1 MTKEE
6 FKKSQEAMPKYVLFI
21 ADVKNSSSILK
32 TRNGRR
38 EFQTLLDEARTML
51 NKYISVVTF
60 EDSGVR
66 FKLIRKGD
74 CIGFVVD
81 LSKIVNISKRLND
94 KLSQEQEWENILRHS
109 NLRFH
114 QNTCTLPPYD
124 LNKYMD
130 YLVYLEKDSKN
141 IDEVD
146 HSDSEDYNKNKKIK
160 LLVELDVESFIEE
173 DFIKSEI
180 SYMLN
185 NYEWKVT
192 DIKTEVEANEEKEKA
207 HEARETLFKFST
219 IQEKFDLIEGRK
231 LNKVLG
237 EYIDSSKVYK

>member
-6 FKKSQEAMPKYVLFI
+6 FKKSQEVMSKYVLFI

-38 EFQTLLDEARTML
+38 EFQTLLDETRAIL
-51 NKYISVVTF
+51 NKYHSVVTF
-60 EDSGVR
+60 EDSGIK

-81 LSKIVNISKRLND
+81 LSKIINVLKEASENIS
-94 KLSQEQEWENILRHS
+94 QEWENILKRS

-114 QNTCTLPPYD
+114 KNTCTIPFYD

-141 IDEVD
+141 LDEVD

-192 DIKTEVEANEEKEKA
+192 DIKTEVEAAEEKEKA

>member
-6 FKKSQEAMPKYVLFI
+6 FKKSQEAIGKYVLFI

-60 EDSGVR
+60 EDSGIK

-81 LSKIVNISKRLND
+81 LSKIVNILKEAVENIS
-94 KLSQEQEWENILRHS
+94 QEWENILKHS

-114 QNTCTLPPYD
+114 KNTCIIPSYD

-141 IDEVD
+141 PDEVD

-192 DIKTEVEANEEKEKA
+192 DIKTEVEATEEKEKA
-207 HEARETLFKFST
+207 HEAREILFKFST
-219 IQEKFDLIEGRK
+219 IHEKFDIIEGRK